1 MVILTRRPET
11 SNTDGRNIQE
21 QVLATELQ
29 LMDNLKFALFLII
42 LTTVSSDNDLDWN
55 FCGTWRHGNNP
66 LSLNLNISTG
76 CKGISVSAN
85 ESFLSIN
92 GQITAQCRR
101 SEVITFKHL
110 GYESGEDIKFCLDWE
125 PLLDQLMLAVGEK
138 KLILCSPASL
148 QGNCCTD
155 LSNGPNTQEA
165 DYGILNVKIKS
176 DFITDKTR
184 MAYNFQAH
192 STNYTELCEQ
202 VKQESGPNKCAEPPY
217 AHKSDVEMK
226 ADFKGHSVTSPAIAG
241 RPVKSNITVH
251 LPAALKQAAKN
262 VSKVTCT
269 FFKNISLLQEA
280 HKTAKPI
287 KDVVEITVENEI
299 IRNLPEPIRIDFYHE
314 AVSKRKTRAC
324 VSWDTRKDS
333 LQVNWSKDGCKTEQ
347 SGENHTVCQC
357 NHLTYFT
364 VLVDLNRQP
373 VPHLLELTVITY
385 LGCAVSLISCVALI
399 IYLCRKRRRS
409 KEQSLPI
416 HVGLAASLAILSLI
430 FFFNGV
436 LANVGGESVC
446 TWVGAVLHYALL
458 CSFAW
463 MGIEVLHTFWLVYMV
478 FTPRLKPYIWNLV
491 GFALPAVPV
500 VILAPIGDIYG
511 LIEVPP
517 SEDPENPYRMCWM
530 NVNENKG
537 WLAFCLTNMMTLAL
551 LVSSGLVMLFL
562 VYRQIRTRDEWKQ
575 NRVAFLSIWGLS
587 CLYGTTWG
595 LAFLKFEP
603 ISTFILFITC
613 ILNSFQGF
621 FLMLRFC
628 MLDWMQKQAGG
639 SGLGSSSTGSTRQHM
654 LQAQEKS

>member
-1 MVILTRRPET
+1 MKKNPIKL
-11 SNTDGRNIQE
+11 S
-21 QVLATELQ
+21 ELQ
-29 LMDNLKFALFLII
+29 FTLYVQHIICCYYILLRVDNQ
-42 LTTVSSDNDLDWN
+42 NDLDWN

-76 CKGISVSAN
+76 CKGISISAN

-101 SEVITFKHL
+101 SEVSNFKHL
-110 GYESGEDIKFCLDWE
+110 GLESAGDIKFCLDWE
-125 PLLDQLMLAVGEK
+125 PLLDLLMLTVGEK
-138 KLILCSPASL
+138 NFILCSPASL
-148 QGNCCTD
+148 QDSCCTD
-155 LSNGPNTQEA
+155 LSDGPNTEGA
-165 DYGILNVKIKS
+165 DYGILNTKINH
-176 DFITDKTR
+176 DFITDKIR

-192 STNYTELCEQ
+192 STNYKELCEQ
-202 VKQESGPNKCAEPPY
+202 AKRESAPNKCAEPPY
-217 AHKSDVEMK
+217 AYKSDVEMK
-226 ADFKGHSVTSPAIAG
+226 DDFKAPIVTSPAVAG
-241 RPVKSNITVH
+241 RPVKFNTTVR

-262 VSKVTCT
+262 VSKVACT

-287 KDVVEITVENEI
+287 NDVVEITVENEI
-299 IRNLPEPIRIDFYHE
+299 IRNLSEPIRIDFYHE
-314 AVSKRKTRAC
+314 AVSKKKSRTC

-333 LQVNWSKDGCKTEQ
+333 LQVNWLKDGCETEQ
-347 SGENHTVCQC
+347 RGENHTVCLC

-416 HVGLAASLAILSLI
+416 HLGLAVSLAFLSLN
-430 FFFNGV
+430 FFFTGV

-500 VILAPIGDIYG
+500 VILAAIGDIYG
-511 LIEVPP
+511 LVEVE
-517 SEDPENPYRMCWM
+517 SRDDPRNPYKMCWM
-530 NVNENKG
+530 KLDINETKD
-537 WLAFCLTNMMTLAL
+537 WLAFCLTNMTILAL

>member
-1 MVILTRRPET
+1 
-11 SNTDGRNIQE
+11 
-21 QVLATELQ
+21 
-29 LMDNLKFALFLII
+29 MDNLKFALFLII

-55 FCGTWRHGNNP
+55 FCGTWHHGNNP

-76 CKGISVSAN
+76 CKGISISAN

-110 GYESGEDIKFCLDWE
+110 GYESGGDIKVFMQVEGRKLQAELQSEAGFAYIVKTHSSYMCCL
-125 PLLDQLMLAVGEK
+125 
-138 KLILCSPASL
+138 
-148 QGNCCTD
+148 
-155 LSNGPNTQEA
+155 
-165 DYGILNVKIKS
+165 
-176 DFITDKTR
+176 
-184 MAYNFQAH
+184 FQ
-192 STNYTELCEQ
+192 
-202 VKQESGPNKCAEPPY
+202 
-217 AHKSDVEMK
+217 
-226 ADFKGHSVTSPAIAG
+226 AIAG

-262 VSKVTCT
+262 VNNVACT

-287 KDVVEITVENEI
+287 NDVVEITVENEI

-385 LGCAVSLISCVALI
+385 LGCAISLISCVALI

-416 HVGLAASLAILSLI
+416 HVGLAVSLAFLSLI

-517 SEDPENPYRMCWM
+517 SEDPENPYKMCWM
-530 NVNENKG
+530 DITENKG